1 MDSLLRDLKF
11 SARSLLKHPGF
22 TAVAVLTLAL
32 GIGANSTMFSVVN
45 GVLLRPLPYQDSDRL
60 VMIWGNFL
68 KLNIERLTAKAAEYE
83 DYRKQSKTFEH
94 VAAFEN
100 QSLNLTGGEQ
110 AERITG
116 ARITAN
122 LFSVLGAQVEQGRG
136 IAADENQTGH
146 DKVVVLSHGFW
157 QRRFGGQ
164 ANAVGQTLRLN
175 DQDYTVIGVMAAN
188 FQFPH
193 SSLPFGEPVE
203 VWTPLVYSGEQVV
216 QRQGPYYLNVISRLK
231 PNVTLSQARAEM
243 NALGEAFEN
252 QYRGYRGPNG
262 ADGGWRITLTPLRE
276 EAIGGSRRALLLLF
290 GAVALLLLITCAN
303 VANLLLVRAAIRQKE
318 FAVRL
323 ALGASRWRIARQLL
337 AESLILALLGG
348 ISGLL
353 IAQWGV
359 ALLVKLQA
367 ANLPRLE
374 EINVDMR
381 VVAFAAVLTV
391 CTAGLFGIV
400 PAWQA
405 SKFNLQRTLKQNKA
419 AAIGSWRRHTWRN
432 VLLVGEVALSLVL
445 LVGAGLLVKSFLRLQ
460 QVKPAIATDNLVT
473 VEVNLSESRYREP
486 TQAAGFFQELVRRV
500 EGLPGVQA
508 ATVSTARPLSGFA
521 RNDPFAVEGRPLDP
535 SNISFAGWQMAGA
548 NYFQTLGIPLVQ
560 GRDLTL
566 QDMDQA
572 APVVAVINETMAQQ
586 YWPNENPIG
595 RRITLGLPRPDN
607 PWVTI
612 VGIAKDLPHRAIDSR
627 PQPDWY
633 LSRPL
638 GPQRHQILFVR
649 TAGNPTDLAAP
660 IRNIV
665 AAIDRNQP
673 VANIKT
679 MSEVVSATVAPRKFN
694 LGLFALFAVLAM
706 LLAALGIYGVM
717 ANSVAERTHE
727 VGIRMAL
734 GAQQSDVLGL
744 IIRNGAMLTFI
755 GIAIGLAISFA
766 LTRLMTTLLFGV
778 TPTDALTFTAVSA
791 FLMLVSLLACYIPA
805 RRATK
810 VDPLVALRY
819 E

>member
-1 MDSLLRDLKF
+1 
-11 SARSLLKHPGF
+11 
-22 TAVAVLTLAL
+22 
-32 GIGANSTMFSVVN
+32 
-45 GVLLRPLPYQDSDRL
+45 
-60 VMIWGNFL
+60 
-68 KLNIERLTAKAAEYE
+68 
-83 DYRKQSKTFEH
+83 
-94 VAAFEN
+94 
-100 QSLNLTGGEQ
+100 
-110 AERITG
+110 
-116 ARITAN
+116 
-122 LFSVLGAQVEQGRG
+122 
-136 IAADENQTGH
+136 
-146 DKVVVLSHGFW
+146 
-157 QRRFGGQ
+157 
-164 ANAVGQTLRLN
+164 
-175 DQDYTVIGVMAAN
+175 
-188 FQFPH
+188 
-193 SSLPFGEPVE
+193 
-203 VWTPLVYSGEQVV
+203 
-216 QRQGPYYLNVISRLK
+216 
-231 PNVTLSQARAEM
+231 
-243 NALGEAFEN
+243 
-252 QYRGYRGPNG
+252 
-262 ADGGWRITLTPLRE
+262 
-276 EAIGGSRRALLLLF
+276 
-290 GAVALLLLITCAN
+290 
-303 VANLLLVRAAIRQKE
+303 
-318 FAVRL
+318 
-323 ALGASRWRIARQLL
+323 
-337 AESLILALLGG
+337 
-348 ISGLL
+348 
-353 IAQWGV
+353 
-359 ALLVKLQA
+359 
-367 ANLPRLE
+367 
-374 EINVDMR
+374 MR

-391 CTAGLFGIV
+391 CTAVLFGIV

-405 SKFNLQRTLKQNKA
+405 SKFNLLQTLKQNKA

-432 VLLVGEVALSLVL
+432 ALLVGEVALSLIL

-460 QVKPAIATDNLVT
+460 QVKPPIATDKLLT

-486 TQAAGFFQELVRRV
+486 AQAAGFFQELIHRV
-500 EGLPGVQA
+500 EVLPGVQA

-521 RNDPFAVEGRPLDP
+521 RNDPFAVDGRPLDP

-560 GRDLTL
+560 GRDLTS

-572 APVVAVINETMAQQ
+572 APVVAVINETMAQR

-638 GPQRHQILFVR
+638 GPQRNQILFVR
-649 TAGNPTDLAAP
+649 TAGNPADLAAP

-679 MSEVVSATVAPRKFN
+679 MSDLVAATVAPRKFN
-694 LGLFALFAVLAM
+694 MGLFALFAVLAM

-734 GAQQSDVLGL
+734 GAQAGHVLRMV
-744 IIRNGAMLTFI
+744 IKRAMWLVLI
-755 GIAIGLAISFA
+755 GIAIGLGGAFA
-766 LTRLMTTLLFGV
+766 VTRVMQTLLFGV
-778 TPTDALTFTAVSA
+778 SVTDPLTFVTVSLLLAAVA
-791 FLMLVSLLACYIPA
+791 LLACYIPA